1 MGKNV
6 VVTRFA
12 IIEAC
17 ANPICPANS
26 WARKCFWPRL
36 PCSSPL
42 LLFILFPVFN
52 YRPKMSSLLFQRQY
66 SVLQRATHEISS
78 FASDETNLFVSGI
91 SAGSFLNTL
100 RSYRKV
106 VRHSIIIIIESKGIR
121 FAKKSCFSHIFPL
134 QLYFRHFVPLSI
146 YN

>member
-1 MGKNV
+1 MKRALIQFVPPTHELESAFGRV
-6 VVTRFA
+6 CRVPARCYYSFFFQFS
-12 IIEAC
+12 IIGRRCRA
-17 ANPICPANS
+17 
-26 WARKCFWPRL
+26 
-36 PCSSPL
+36 
-42 LLFILFPVFN
+42 
-52 YRPKMSSLLFQRQY
+52 YY
-66 SVLQRATHEISS
+66 SKGNIPYVRATHEISS

-91 SAGSFLNTL
+91 SAESFLNTL

>member
-1 MGKNV
+1 MLLAA
-6 VVTRFA
+6 FA
-12 IIEAC
+12 VFQPAVIIHSFSSFQLSAEDVE
-17 ANPICPANS
+17 PIIPEGNI
-26 WARKCFWPRL
+26 PY
-36 PCSSPL
+36 
-42 LLFILFPVFN
+42 V
-52 YRPKMSSLLFQRQY
+52 
-66 SVLQRATHEISS
+66 RATHEISS